1 MIIHIESPKES
12 VNKLL
17 KLVRVQVWW
26 IQVQRTKSID
36 MLYSNYNYLASVIE
50 KNAILNSNKRYK

>member
-12 VNKLL
+12 VDKLL

-26 IQVQRTKSID
+26 IQAQRTKSID

-50 KNAILNSNKRYK
+50 KNAILNSNKRCK